1 MPHKKDTS
9 PVRLAINNAKPVAP
23 ASSEAPRRPA
33 PPPLPPSC
41 PIFCIGMGE
50 GVRWY
55 LNGARQLIG
64 LKVKEHTRLEIMGLF
79 GEDAD
84 LVHEIWPK
92 KKMIM
97 LDKGKSNEREIEIV
111 TGWDTAAAEMQL
123 LRLTAA
129 KGIWSPTEKA
139 RGRGCWQLEDGTL
152 AVNIGASL
160 MIAGHWQPAGLV
172 NDLVFVGR
180 EAIMKPVPITE
191 PGGSASPAVE
201 VLHLLQTWNWRREID
216 ARLLLGWIVCA
227 FLGAALL
234 IRPVAWV
241 IGPRSTGKS
250 TLQSALAE
258 LMGGWLMA
266 VLDPTPAS
274 IWQTLRYD
282 ALPVAID
289 EAEPDEDKDNRRRLN
304 ELIKLARLSFSGG
317 KLPRGGAD
325 GEATEYSLRSAMLF
339 SSINRPP
346 LLPQDRSR
354 MIVMRLAKLPTDR
367 RTPDVSRLRL
377 RVLGA
382 RLLRRAIDGWPR
394 LAAALE
400 QYRIALKAV
409 GHEGR
414 SSEVF
419 GIALAA
425 ADIVLSDDAVDS
437 DSAAEL
443 AAQLDF
449 ATLLEAEDDLS
460 DEQSWLGRLL
470 TSVIPL
476 DGTGPRNT
484 IAAWLRRAVE
494 PHGGSELFSSQEAE
508 HFRQIDRQE
517 ADRWLGQYGIKV
529 IRPKAGGRPVEF
541 AIANHGAGLERLHEG
556 THWAGRSGS
565 IGGWKA
571 AASELD
577 GAHETTQRFGDW
589 RGKGVAIPLRHVFP
603 AAAGDVERRAPEPA
617 ESEP

>member
-1 MPHKKDTS
+1 MARKRS
-9 PVRLAINNAKPVAP
+9 PVRFAIDNATEAAP
-23 ASSEAPRRPA
+23 GDPGQSSRRP
-33 PPPLPPSC
+33 PPPALPPSC
-41 PIFCIGMGE
+41 PISCIGIGE
-50 GVRWY
+50 GVRYY
-55 LNGARQLIG
+55 LNGARQLVA
-64 LKVKEHTRLEIMGLF
+64 LKVRDHGRLEIMGLF

-92 KKMIM
+92 KKTIT
-97 LDKGKSNEREIEIV
+97 LNKGKADEREVEIV

-139 RGRGCWQLEDGTL
+139 RGRGCWQLDDGSL
-152 AVNIGASL
+152 AVNVGDRLSIG
-160 MIAGHWQPAGLV
+160 GHWRAAGLV
-172 NDLVFVGR
+172 ADLVFVGR
-180 EAIMKPVPITE
+180 EAILKPTPITE
-191 PGGSASPAVE
+191 PGGAAGPAAE
-201 VLHLLQTWNWRREID
+201 VLDLLQTWNWRREID
-216 ARLLLGWIVCA
+216 ARLLLGWIICA
-227 FLGAALL
+227 FWGAAVS
-234 IRPVAWV
+234 IRPVGWI
-241 IGPRSTGKS
+241 IGPRATGKS
-250 TLQSALAE
+250 TLQGALAE
-258 LMGGWLMA
+258 LMGGWLMS

-289 EAEPDEDKDNRRRLN
+289 EAEPDEDKDNRRRLM
-304 ELIKLARLSFSGG
+304 ELVKLARLSFSGG

-346 LLPQDRSR
+346 LPPQDRSR
-354 MIVMRLAKLPTDR
+354 MIVMRLAKLPSDR
-367 RTPDVSRLRL
+367 RTPDVSRPRL
-377 RVLGA
+377 RALGA

-394 LAAALE
+394 LPTALE
-400 QYRIALKAV
+400 QYRIGLKAV

-425 ADIVLSDDAVDS
+425 ADVVLSDDLVDS

-484 IAAWLRRAVE
+484 VAAWLRRAVE
-494 PHGGSELFSSQEAE
+494 PHGGSELFSPQEAE

-517 ADRWLGQYGIKV
+517 ADRVLGQYGIKV
-529 IRPKAGGRPVEF
+529 IRPKAGGAPTEF
-541 AIANHGAGLERLHEG
+541 AVANHGAGLERLHEG

-571 AASELD
+571 AAAELD
-577 GAHETTQRFGDW
+577 GSHVTTQRFGEW
-589 RGKGVAIPLRHVFP
+589 NGKGIAILLRHVFP
-603 AAAGDVERRAPEPA
+603 LAASTARQPV